1 MTVEAAFEVVLEVEV
16 ALEVEVVLAVVLA
29 VEVAFEVVRKLCC
42 RNYYCYLGTKFET
55 NCTIRTYTAQ
65 SPLTVRVKDKHMKH
79 CLKLILYFYRLAQFL
94 LCLRKEE
101 IPRQAFYKKLPLNKR
116 LCRFSPFRY
125 CLLQ

>member
-65 SPLTVRVKDKHMKH
+65 SPLTVRVKDKHIPIMFEGGRNSKTS
-79 CLKLILYFYRLAQFL
+79 FL
-94 LCLRKEE
+94 
-101 IPRQAFYKKLPLNKR
+101 
-116 LCRFSPFRY
+116 
-125 CLLQ
+125 